1 MQSDLAK
8 FCSKLQ
14 SEIIASQKLNNS
26 FGVAKLNSLSACVA
40 HLAAV
45 GNLAELAQFSS
56 RYANLAEKKTD
67 FDKEICLFFCER
79 SYILIEFR

>member
-40 HLAAV
+40 HLAAA

-56 RYANLAEKKTD
+56 RQR
-67 FDKEICLFFCER
+67 I
-79 SYILIEFR
+79 

>member
-40 HLAAV
+40 HLAVA
-45 GNLAELAQFSS
+45 G
-56 RYANLAEKKTD
+56 NLAEKKTD
-67 FDKEICLFFCER
+67 FFVEICLFFWR
-79 SYILIEFR
+79 RHPDLNWG